1 MTTNAEILAKADEVA
16 ALVRQKYFDE
26 LYQPVSMPYIQPMPG
41 DPIPVQIA
49 IDPEP
54 LAALA
59 DVVASTIRPEF
70 VWFTEPDPERVAAMR
85 DSLRYITGSFQT
97 NTEDPALGY
106 IDEIHSNTAEWY
118 GSAAEAF
125 RLNFLGPL
133 TQIRH
138 NQVAL
143 VAEFATVL
151 EGYEK
156 ILTESRAKI
165 IEIGDRM
172 IVALNALP
180 GGGTPAAVMFSIAA
194 LVVGILAAMYGGG
207 PVLTVPL
214 AVLGNAMSL
223 GADSAGVEVGGG
235 NVQGVLDS
243 MNAAITQLKQDMADA
258 ETILVDVLTYDA
270 GLLATAQNQADN
282 RQLNPLVSLRPNVI
296 DVIGGT
302 DVDFEHT
309 VGN

>member
-1 MTTNAEILAKADEVA
+1 MTTNAEILAKADAVA

-26 LYQPVSMPYIQPMPG
+26 LYQPVNLPITQPMPG
-41 DPIPVQIA
+41 ESIPVPIV

-59 DVVASTIRPEF
+59 DAIALTIRPEF
-70 VWFTEPDPERVAAMR
+70 EWFTEPDPERVAAMR
-85 DSLRYITGSFQT
+85 DSLRHITGSFQT

-106 IDEIHSNTAEWY
+106 IDEIHANTEEWY

-180 GGGTPAAVMFSIAA
+180 AGGTPAAVLFSIAA
-194 LVVGILAAMYGGG
+194 LVVGILSAMYGGG
-207 PVLTVPL
+207 PLLTVPL

-243 MNAAITQLKQDMADA
+243 MYAAIAQLKQDMANA
-258 ETILVDVLTYDA
+258 ETILVNVLTYDA
-270 GLLATAQNQADN
+270 GLLETARSQAAS
-282 RQLNPLVSLRPNVI
+282 RQLNALVSLRPNVI
-296 DVIGGT
+296 DVISGT
-302 DVDFEHT
+302 DVDFEHS